1 MSNLILFIVISSL
14 LILFVS
20 LCFRYKYKL
29 KHLTGKLEQEHQQN
43 TDLERNLAQANQK
56 AEYLSNELKKIK
68 ASSRQ
73 IPEPREAHLSRENE
87 RLSKELDQEHQRNVS
102 TKKKLA
108 ASNLSLEQ
116 FKQRNEQLT
125 NELAQANQRNKRFIN
140 LKQEREDKANLERKL
155 VNLNSP
161 AYQTILEAIYSEN
174 NARTDEQKREC
185 LEKLKEASISLGG
198 EYQRPEISPD
208 YSRLDYQE
216 AYLLRYFLPYSQPV
230 PYLLN
235 YLKLKKNSLYQ
246 LPENGALTTS
256 FFGCGPGP
264 ELYGLMSYL
273 NSPQSGINVSAAM
286 LDIAPWEHGRRIVF
300 NHLLTRVKTH
310 EFKSDLVGVT
320 SDFLSGDS
328 EKWISTSD
336 LIVIQHCLNE
346 RHNARS
352 NQFQLI
358 ENMKQLVARMKTGAV
373 MLIIERARYS
383 IVTELLGRFCYELQE
398 EFGDSLE
405 IEREIT
411 RYDGIEIKPILGVIP
426 KALATHFFMEESA
439 HSVNSVKFIW
449 VAVAKK

>member
-56 AEYLSNELKKIK
+56 AEYLSNELKEIK

-87 RLSKELDQEHQRNVS
+87 RLSKELDKEHRRNVS
-102 TKKKLA
+102 TEEKLA

-116 FKQRNEQLT
+116 SNQRNEQLT

-140 LKQEREDKANLERKL
+140 LKQERGDKANLERKL

-161 AYQTILEAIYSEN
+161 AYQTIIEAVYSEN
-174 NARTDEQKREC
+174 NAKTDEQKRAC
-185 LEKLKEASISLGG
+185 LEKLKETSILLGG
-198 EYQRPEISPD
+198 EYQRSEISPD

-246 LPENGALTTS
+246 LPENRALTAS

-352 NQFQLI
+352 NQLT
-358 ENMKQLVARMKTGAV
+358 ENMKQLVAKMKTGAV
-373 MLIIERARYS
+373 MLIIERARYQ
-383 IVTELLGRFCYELQE
+383 IVKELLDRFCYELQE
-398 EFGDSLE
+398 RFGDSLKV
-405 IEREIT
+405 ERYTEKH
-411 RYDGIEIKPILGVIP
+411 GIEIKPILDVIP
-426 KALATHFFMEESA
+426 KALATYFFTEESV
-439 HSVNSVKFIW
+439 HSLNSVKFIW
-449 VAVAKK
+449 VAVVKK